1 MLTDVQ
7 CRHATCPPDL
17 KRKRFTDAN
26 GLYLEVSPG
35 GSRRWFWK
43 YRKDGKEGRLALG
56 KYPDVS
62 LSAARLARDAARIKK
77 SEGVDPVKER
87 KLQKL
92 INPTGLGNTFKE
104 VALDWHRRQTANWSP
119 GHAKRTL
126 SQLERDLFPWIGD
139 REMDQI
145 QPMELLSVIQKIE
158 DRGALETADRG
169 LMLARQIWR
178 YWLPTAS
185 NTQRDITE
193 GLKARLK
200 PYRGKHFPAIVEPK
214 EFAQLLKAMDGY
226 KGGVYVRT
234 ALLLAPI
241 LFQRPGNLRMMEW
254 AELNLD
260 AATWTIPSAK
270 MKRRLEEKEQ
280 GEPHVVPLPKQA
292 VEMLR
297 DLKPLSGHRQYV
309 FQGQRDHARPLSDN
323 SVRTA
328 LFSLGY
334 GDRQS
339 WHGFRASARTMMVD
353 QLDLDPLAI
362 EANLAHSVKDANGRS
377 YNRTKY
383 LAQRFEQIQKWADYL
398 DDLRQS

>member
-7 CRHATCPPDL
+7 CRNATCPPDL

-43 YRKDGKEGRLALG
+43 YRKEGKEGRLALG
-56 KYPDVS
+56 RYPDVS

-104 VALDWHRRQTANWSP
+104 VALDWHRRQVANWSP
-119 GHAKRTL
+119 GHADRTL

-145 QPMELLSVIQKIE
+145 QPMELLAVLQKIE
-158 DRGALETADRG
+158 ARGAFETADRG

-254 AELNLD
+254 AELDID